1 MTNVEMLVTVKFL
14 DRKRLGGTSGSL
26 RRVISNG
33 SAIAATA
40 PTVKLTMAIGSLQP
54 CCWPRIVPKASPA
67 TATATTSEPSQSKR
81 PVACSSRDSGTNP
94 TVAR

>member
-1 MTNVEMLVTVKFL
+1 MLVTVKFL
-14 DRKRLGGTSGSL
+14 DRNSLGGTSGSR
-26 RRVISNG
+26 RRVISTG
-33 SAIAATA
+33 RATAATA
-40 PTVKLTMAIGSLQP
+40 PTAKLTTAIGSLQP

-67 TATATTSEPSQSKR
+67 TATATTSEPSQSTC